1 MGYTEINES
10 NGCTEDE
17 EVQLTSFCNS
27 LIGYTVGDALKS
39 ADNMGYT
46 IDGIFISSPP
56 KVNITEYDDS
66 FRVIRVKNLNNK
78 SLNILVCKPL

>member
-10 NGCTEDE
+10 IGCTGDE
-17 EVQLTSFCNS
+17 EVHLTSFCNS
-27 LIGYTVGDALKS
+27 LIGYTVGDAMKA
-39 ADNMGYT
+39 ADDRGYS

-56 KVNITEYDDS
+56 KMSITEYDDS
-66 FRVIRVKNLNNK
+66 FRVIRVKTLNNK

>member
-10 NGCTEDE
+10 SGCTEE
-17 EVQLTSFCNS
+17 KEVGLTSFCNS
-27 LIGYTVGDALKS
+27 LIGYTVRDALKVVG
-39 ADNMGYT
+39 DRGYP

-56 KVNITEYDDS
+56 KLSITEYDDS
-66 FRVIRVKNLNNK
+66 FRVLRVKIINKK